1 MRACASC
8 GRTIGKV
15 AARCLYCG
23 KAASDR
29 AAAPTASAGSSGS
42 GASASARKPI
52 LVTCPGC
59 LRNARVAPG
68 ASGNCSYCALA
79 FSADDDGTPRIGRAS
94 STRAATRADVNRL
107 VADLPSARL
116 WDVVR
121 DVLLRR
127 VAYSELGAGEAE
139 RAIDALTLIATWPGE
154 SPFWLPLPLDEAT
167 AVVPRAVFGVADGG
181 KLHEDGEQVLLVTL
195 ATKDR
200 PGDAKGRAAVNL
212 LGFASEMALGVGFHA
227 KDPGHVETEK
237 RIQIRATLVERHGG
251 IELTRIGNQIDQQPP
266 WQLSVAQGVALMQRI
281 AASRLL
287 LAGYY
292 ITGALF
298 GPSCRAGTAFSITR
312 DAIAQ
317 RLAALGCD
325 SSPELVDQICVR
337 MPPLFGS

>member
-1 MRACASC
+1 VRACASC

-23 KAASDR
+23 TPATDGGAAT
-29 AAAPTASAGSSGS
+29 AAPAAKASGG
-42 GASASARKPI
+42 ARKPM

-68 ASGNCSYCALA
+68 ASGSCSYCALA
-79 FSADDDGTPRIGRAS
+79 FSVDDDGAPRIGRA
-94 STRAATRADVNRL
+94 ATAKSASRADVMRL

-127 VAYSELGAGEAE
+127 AAYTELGVGEAE
-139 RAIDALTLIATWPGE
+139 RAIDALTLIATWPGQ
-154 SPFWLPLPLDEAT
+154 SPFWMPLPLDEAT
-167 AVVPRAVFGVADGG
+167 AVVPRVVFGVSDGG
-181 KLHEDGEQVLLVTL
+181 KLHEDGEHVLLITL
-195 ATKDR
+195 STR
-200 PGDAKGRAAVNL
+200 GRLGDAGGRAAVNL
-212 LGFASEMALGVGFHA
+212 LGFASDMAFGVGFKA
-227 KDPGHVETEK
+227 NDPGHVETET
-237 RIQIRATLVERHGG
+237 RVQIRASLVERHGG
-251 IELTRIGNQIDQQPP
+251 IELTRLGNQIDQQPP
-266 WQLSVAQGVALMQRI
+266 WQLSVAQTVTLTQRI
-281 AASRLL
+281 AASRAL

-317 RLAALGCD
+317 RLTALGCD
-325 SSPELVDQICVR
+325 SAPELVDQICVR
-337 MPPLFGS
+337 MPPLFGQ